1 MTGKDTVDA
10 EKKPLWQRLGWLALI
25 WTASVATLAVVAW
38 LMRMFMSAAGLT
50 TH

>member
-1 MTGKDTVDA
+1 MTGKDTFEA

-25 WTASVATLAVVAW
+25 WGASVATLAVVAW
-38 LMRMFMSAAGLT
+38 LMRMFMSAAGLS